1 MTKRDVL
8 ILALVALVMTAGSML
23 GVLLGW
29 WILSWR

>member
-1 MTKRDVL
+1 MTKRDAL